1 MGRLAFV
8 DTPDAVAAAR
18 ERGAGRIVTDNPRL
32 ASIAGIENVEAA
44 LDQDAANRIGAAAIA
59 LALAVDEA
67 VAAADLGA
75 RAGAGPHR
83 PRLAGLLS
91 RFAGGVMHRAAALS
105 RALATGGADAIEI
118 FVVEAPADAPGDP
131 LAPPRFHCPHV
142 ELAPLGFFGAR
153 PVRVSRVG
161 AAPRE
166 AALAEVPASVLRRL
180 LPLPGAVVLHE
191 IADRVARRLKLD
203 RLRRGPIL
211 VIGHEVESLRETLP
225 ALVRAGFRLR
235 RAGPI
240 LASIPADAPG
250 LAADADAAMRAAL
263 RPILDRAI
271 GDSFA
276 FTSSEAASIAELLL
290 VRIGRAFA
298 GLAAAWPEQRRRVE
312 TVFAGAAPVFLTGGL
327 FGPRGALLRDALA
340 ERGIAV
346 VDFEHGVTTGLS
358 AHSQAKIDFSEAA
371 TADVLLVC
379 AENAAAAFAAARSG
393 AARRHAIGLADQTRR
408 LHRPGLQ
415 RRLARRALGIGAGE
429 SVILHVETWLH
440 SGNMRPGTFTPTETA
455 VVEHERRLLE
465 DVYAGL
471 PHRVVYKPYPAQR
484 FPYQPGAAELVATAA
499 NIVHAPP
506 EDLRYMRAVADV
518 VVTASPTSTFGW
530 VLGTGVPVIW
540 LDSAK
545 VNPLIDPPWRV
556 RFRDSF
562 LTVDLDAADWPRR
575 LREILSQPIA
585 AIAGEWRGRAAART
599 ALLSEAVFG
608 PEGAVGPRAAAIVQG
623 VLAART
629 AAPAVPPAAHR
640 PELAEPR

>member
-1 MGRLAFV
+1 MGLFAFV

-18 ERGAGRIVTDNPRL
+18 ARGAVRVVTDNPRL
-32 ASIAGIENVEAA
+32 ALAAGAENIEAA
-44 LDQDAANRIGAAAIA
+44 IDQDAANRIGAAAIA
-59 LALAVDEA
+59 LALDVD
-67 VAAADLGA
+67 AAIDAAELGA
-75 RAGAGPHR
+75 RAGSAGHR

-91 RFAGGVMHRAAALS
+91 RFAGGLLHRAAALS
-105 RALATGGADAIEI
+105 HALRGDAADTVGLY
-118 FVVEAPADAPGDP
+118 VVDAPAMAPGDP
-131 LAPPRFHCPHV
+131 LAPPRFHCPHA

-153 PVRVSRVG
+153 AVEVERFG
-161 AAPRE
+161 EAPRE
-166 AALAEVPASVLRRL
+166 AALAEVPASLVRRL
-180 LPLPGAVVLHE
+180 LPLPAAVVVHE
-191 IADRVARRLKLD
+191 ITDRVARRLRID
-203 RLRRGPIL
+203 CLRRGPVL
-211 VIGHEVESLRETLP
+211 VVGHEVESLRETLP

-240 LASIPADAPG
+240 QAPIPADAPG

-271 GDSFA
+271 ADA
-276 FTSSEAASIAELLL
+276 FTFAPAEAAAIAELLL
-290 VRIGRAFA
+290 ARIGRAFA

-312 TVFAGAAPVFLTGGL
+312 KVFAGAAPVFLTGGL
-327 FGPRGALLRDALA
+327 FGPRGALLRDALK

-371 TADVLLVC
+371 TADMLLVC
-379 AENAAAAFAAARSG
+379 AENAAAAFG
-393 AARRHAIGLADQTRR
+393 AARNGAACRHAIGLADQTRR

-415 RRLARRALGIGAGE
+415 RRMARRALGIGAGE

-440 SGNMRPGTFTPTETA
+440 SGNMRPGTFTPTDTA
-455 VVEHERRLLE
+455 VMEHERRLLE

-506 EDLRYMRAVADV
+506 EDLRYMRAVADI

-545 VNPLIDPPWRV
+545 VNPLIDPPWRA
-556 RFRDSF
+556 RFRAAF
-562 LTVDLDAADWPRR
+562 PTVDLDADDWCRR
-575 LREILSQPIA
+575 LRALLAQPVA
-585 AIAGEWRGRAAART
+585 AIAREWESRAGARAA
-599 ALLSEAVFG
+599 LLREAVFG
-608 PEGAVGPRAAAIVQG
+608 PEGAVGPRAAAIVRDTI
-623 VLAART
+623 AAQA
-629 AAPAVPPAAHR
+629 AAPTRAPAAVR
-640 PELAEPR
+640 PELADRR